1 MSFESFVFDLSFSS
15 DDEDE
20 LYVAAAHVTTEGID
34 VEPFRRG
41 FVEGHIGY
49 WTVIEYWVTPGFVM
63 IISQM
68 TLCTVQIIFG
78 IGLIKTQ
85 FA

>member
-49 WTVIEYWVTPGFVM
+49 
-63 IISQM
+63 
-68 TLCTVQIIFG
+68 
-78 IGLIKTQ
+78 
-85 FA
+85 

>member
-1 MSFESFVFDLSFSS
+1 MSLGTVHPNLRAYTMSFESFVFDLSFPS

-49 WTVIEYWVTPGFVM
+49 
-63 IISQM
+63 
-68 TLCTVQIIFG
+68 
-78 IGLIKTQ
+78 
-85 FA
+85 

>member
-1 MSFESFVFDLSFSS
+1 LSLGTVHPNLRAYTMSFESFVFDLSFSS

-49 WTVIEYWVTPGFVM
+49 
-63 IISQM
+63 
-68 TLCTVQIIFG
+68 
-78 IGLIKTQ
+78 
-85 FA
+85 

>member
-1 MSFESFVFDLSFSS
+1 MSLGTVHPNLRAYTMSFESFVFDLSFSS

-49 WTVIEYWVTPGFVM
+49 
-63 IISQM
+63 
-68 TLCTVQIIFG
+68 
-78 IGLIKTQ
+78 
-85 FA
+85 